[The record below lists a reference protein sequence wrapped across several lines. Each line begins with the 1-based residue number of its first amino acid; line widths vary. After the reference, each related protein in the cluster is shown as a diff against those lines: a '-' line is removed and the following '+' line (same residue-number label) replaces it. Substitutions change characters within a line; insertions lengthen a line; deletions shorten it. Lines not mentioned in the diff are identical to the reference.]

1 MYKVL
6 FFEQLVGVIRCSR
19 RFIKTEYLEESIEDF
34 IKTMQKREEEASS
47 GKLDGY
53 GHDFFGQLLKAYQDE
68 DRSKKIS
75 INDLI
80 DECKTFYVAGQET
93 TAS

>member
-6 FFEQLVGVIRCSR
+6 FFEQLQKIYKTHDD
-19 RFIKTEYLEESIEDF
+19 IETEYLDGSIEDF

-47 GKLDGY
+47 GKLDGH

-68 DRSKKIS
+68 DKSKKIS

-80 DECKTFYVAGQET
+80 DH
-93 TAS
+93 